1 LTYNSNSQLLHFG
14 DSVGNLTTTDL
25 DGNVKYQL
33 KNLPI
38 IPGCLKY
45 SASQNMLFGVFASRA
60 SPDRPSNV
68 TFFAIDY
75 TTGSTKVLLFLN
87 MVYPANFIQSCVV
100 DDATRRF
107 TFLAYNTRDHPGFKQ
122 YLATI
127 DYDALLLIGQW
138 QLLPSVFQGEV
149 VDLKIVNSQLTCLVA
164 QTVDKWYAYFGKF
177 NITKNVG
184 STSPV
189 PTAGPWIASV
199 TGFAYDP
206 SINLSYVTRFYCS
219 ISNECNWYL
228 DTRDQLGFLGGTRKF
243 LPSFSNVGNLYSL
256 VFVPSKL

>member
-1 LTYNSNSQLLHFG
+1 M
-14 DSVGNLTTTDL
+14 
-25 DGNVKYQL
+25 K
-33 KNLPI
+33 
-38 IPGCLKY
+38 

-177 NITKNVG
+177 NITKVWLNPPILPLVNYYFFSERWIDITSTHSG
-184 STSPV
+184 SMDCLCYR
-189 PTAGPWIASV
+189 IC
-199 TGFAYDP
+199 
-206 SINLSYVTRFYCS
+206 I
-219 ISNECNWYL
+219 
-228 DTRDQLGFLGGTRKF
+228 
-243 LPSFSNVGNLYSL
+243 
-256 VFVPSKL
+256 